1 VSIFYPL
8 FFSILYLLPFIL
20 HPPTPTFNPYDRTR
34 TMPDSLRALI
44 FGAGYAGQGHAEALR
59 LAGVEIAGM
68 ASRTADVG
76 AKIAADLEIPRYS
89 SDWRGLL
96 AELKPEIVAVGTPGG
111 THLEMI
117 SAALEAGC
125 HVLADKPLATTAAES
140 RTLYELAECK
150 GVKTAYAASFWYQ
163 PQALYARLLVEE
175 GLLGKVFEIEGVSH
189 FNWPPLMPFGWPHR
203 LEMGGGRLNNNFPH
217 KLAIAQNILQGDVL
231 AVMGESRNDL
241 KRVPVGQPVHD
252 FRDFAKQAMT
262 AEEAATLKWAEV
274 NSDWSY
280 TALLRIGD
288 PTKSLDEAV
297 SVTFRHSAL
306 RLGRFSDYMAVYG
319 ERGTLHVTGTFM
331 QGPMY
336 LKTDGSTWEELALPL
351 EIVDALPEETD
362 HTQRNWNQLAREF
375 VADIQGQPHPRY
387 LTFRDGWIYQE
398 AIDTIRSNKSWV
410 AMPK

>member
-1 VSIFYPL
+1 
-8 FFSILYLLPFIL
+8 
-20 HPPTPTFNPYDRTR
+20 
-34 TMPDSLRALI
+34 MPKPLRAIVL
-44 FGAGYAGQGHAEALR
+44 GAGYAGQGHAIALR

-76 AKIAADLEIPRYS
+76 AKIAASLNIPHYN
-89 SDWRGLL
+89 SDWYRML
-96 AELKPEIVAVGTPGG
+96 AELKPDVVAVGTPGG

-125 HVLADKPLATTAAES
+125 HILADKPLATTAADS
-140 RTLYELAECK
+140 RTLCELAKSK
-150 GVKTAYAASFWYQ
+150 GVKTAYAASYWYQ
-163 PQALYARLLVEE
+163 PQALFARELVRS
-175 GLLGKVFEIEGVSH
+175 GVLGQVFEVEGVSH

-217 KLAIAQNILQGDVL
+217 KLAIAQNILGGEVL
-231 AVMGESRNDL
+231 AAMGESRNDL
-241 KRVPVGQPVHD
+241 KRVPIGKDVHD

-262 AEEAATLKWAEV
+262 AEQAAHLKWAEV
-274 NSDWSY
+274 NSDWAY

-288 PTKSLDEAV
+288 PAKDLDDAA

-306 RLGRFSDYMAVYG
+306 RLGRYGDYMALYG
-319 ERGTLHVTGTFM
+319 EKGTLHVDGTYM

-336 LKTDGSTWEELALPL
+336 LRTDGSTWEELAIPLSIRDSLP
-351 EIVDALPEETD
+351 DETD

-375 VADIQGQPHPRY
+375 VADILGQPHPRY

-398 AIDTIRSNKSWV
+398 VIDTIRSNKCWISV
-410 AMPK
+410 PIA

>member
-1 VSIFYPL
+1 MS
-8 FFSILYLLPFIL
+8 
-20 HPPTPTFNPYDRTR
+20 NP
-34 TMPDSLRALI
+34 LRAIVL
-44 FGAGYAGQGHAEALR
+44 GAGYAGQGHAVALR

-76 AKIAADLEIPRYS
+76 AKIAASLEIPRYS
-89 SDWRGLL
+89 ADWRAML
-96 AELKPEIVAVGTPGG
+96 AEIAPEIVAVGTPGG
-111 THLEMI
+111 THREMI

-125 HVLADKPLATTAAES
+125 HVLADKPLATTAADS
-140 RTLYELAECK
+140 RTLYELAKAK
-150 GVKTAYAASFWYQ
+150 GVKTAYAASYWYQ
-163 PQALYARLLVEE
+163 PQALFARELVRS
-175 GLLGKVFEIEGVSH
+175 GALGQVFEFEGVSH

-217 KLAIAQNILQGDVL
+217 KLAIAQNILGGEVL

-241 KRVPVGQPVHD
+241 KRVPIGKDVHD

-262 AEEAATLKWAEV
+262 PEQAKDLKWADV
-274 NSDWSY
+274 NSDWAY

-288 PTKSLDEAV
+288 PSKSLEEAV

-306 RLGRFSDYMAVYG
+306 RRGRYGDYMALYG
-319 ERGTLHVTGTFM
+319 EKGTLHVSGTYM

-336 LKTDGSTWEELALPL
+336 LPTDGPTLEELAIPISIRDSLP
-351 EIVDALPEETD
+351 DETD

-398 AIDTIRSNKSWV
+398 LIDTVRGNGCWKSV
-410 AMPK
+410 AK